1 MTAATPSLAELTQF
15 GIRPADEHAH
25 PFDAADP
32 TWNESL
38 FYDWYTA
45 DGGLAGHLR
54 IGVMPG
60 QERVWFWLYLFDGAR
75 WIAVDEARLPLAGFD
90 WERWSYR
97 MAGLSFEREVV
108 EELLHNR
115 VRARAFGR
123 VIAGPGVG
131 RVLPVSVDL
140 DVFGI
145 GACHS
150 VGDRGVDG
158 HSHDELSALR
168 FEQPTRI
175 IGHFAVDG
183 QRFDVDGR
191 GERDHSWGPRM
202 WNMTWRFLVLNGE
215 SFRMQAVTVAFGDA
229 EPDEEPIMVGY
240 LSHADGTADIDTVS
254 LELVFTDDA
263 QQPFSGRVHARY
275 EGGAEVA
282 GTITSVT
289 ACEIDATHA
298 FSPPQPSRYERA
310 LVRFTPDDGGATCL
324 GWLEVNRFLQP
335 VIFEDE
341 A

>member
-1 MTAATPSLAELTQF
+1 MTATPSTAELTQF

-32 TWNESL
+32 TWNESV
-38 FYDWYTA
+38 FYDWYA
-45 DGGLAGHLR
+45 PDGSLAGHLR
-54 IGVMPG
+54 IGAMPG
-60 QERVWFWLYLFDGAR
+60 QERVWFWLFLFDGAR
-75 WIAVDEARLPLAGFD
+75 WVAVEETRLPIAGFS

-97 MAGLSFEREVV
+97 GAGLSFEREVV
-108 EELLHNR
+108 SELLHNR
-115 VRARAFGR
+115 VRATAFGR
-123 VIAGPGVG
+123 VIAGPDTG

-168 FEQPTRI
+168 FEQPTRVT
-175 IGHFAVDG
+175 GHFTVGD

-191 GERDHSWGPRM
+191 GERDHSWGPRL
-202 WNMTWRFLVLNGE
+202 WNMAWRFLILNGE
-215 SFRMQAVTVAFGDA
+215 HFRMQAVLVSFGDA
-229 EPDEEPIMVGY
+229 EPDEEPIAVGY
-240 LSHADGTADIDTVS
+240 LSQTEGTADLDSAHIDLQFS
-254 LELVFTDDA
+254 DDA
-263 QQPFSGRVHARY
+263 QHPFSGRVDATY
-275 EGGAEVA
+275 EGGAEIR
-282 GTITSVT
+282 GTISSVT

-298 FSPPQPSRYERA
+298 FSPPQPSRYQRA
-310 LVRFTPDDGGATCL
+310 LVRFTPDDGGASCL